1 MREDCC
7 WSALSF
13 ITLEKRQ
20 QFLSNFAFTALRMR
34 RASPILKALLAT
46 VFPKRVSMLTKLE
59 AHGFKNLLDFSVSL
73 GPFNCIAGLNGV
85 GKSNIFDAIKFL
97 SLLSEKTIVEAAV
110 AIRDSDSSDPLDIFW
125 TNGDYRMER
134 LTLAVEMIVPSDII
148 DDFGRKAVAT
158 STFLRYEVEI
168 ARDIRQEEFGSLG
181 LYLAKE
187 TLNHIKQ
194 GDAFNLLQFPLSA
207 SQFRNQVVRNKRKG
221 AGFIST
227 QTMSDGIT
235 EIHLHQDGGSSGQ
248 PQKIPARHIPK
259 TVIANTNSS
268 VWPTILAA
276 RREMQSWRFLS
287 LEPTAMRR
295 SNKMHEETSV
305 GADGGKLAAALHKLY
320 RKDENV
326 YSRIASR
333 LSDIIPTS
341 DIRVDVDQVRQ
352 LLTIEVKER
361 SGAFLPARA
370 LSDGTLRFL
379 ALCIMAEDPDFKGLL
394 CFEEPE
400 NGIHPAKMEFMLDL
414 LKELAVDTQ
423 LATGE
428 DNPMR
433 QILIATHSP
442 VLVKL
447 ENADDLIYAD
457 VVKVKGPDGKPA
469 STIRCKSLRD
479 SWRGKSGDEI
489 IDKGSIVAYLTLPPD
504 SQITFDF
511 AE

>member
-1 MREDCC
+1 
-7 WSALSF
+7 
-13 ITLEKRQ
+13 
-20 QFLSNFAFTALRMR
+20 
-34 RASPILKALLAT
+34 
-46 VFPKRVSMLTKLE
+46 MLTKLE
-59 AHGFKNLLDFSVSL
+59 AHGFKNLLNFSVSL

-97 SLLSEKTIVEAAV
+97 SLLSNKTIVEAALAV
-110 AIRDSDSSDPLDIFW
+110 RDSESTDPLDIFW
-125 TNGDYRMER
+125 TNGLNKLDR
-134 LTLAVEMIVPSDII
+134 LKLAVEMLVPQDII
-148 DDFGRKAVAT
+148 DDFGRKASAT

-168 ARDIRQEEFGSLG
+168 ARDTEQEQSGSLG

-187 TLNHIKQ
+187 SLSHINK
-194 GDAFNLLQFPLSA
+194 GEAANLLKFPLSA
-207 SQFRNQVVRNKRKG
+207 SLFREAVVVNKRKG

-227 QTMSDGIT
+227 QTMSDGIV

-259 TVIANTNSS
+259 TVVANTNSA
-268 VWPTILAA
+268 VWPTVLAA

-287 LEPTAMRR
+287 LEPSAMRR

-305 GADGGKLAAALHKLY
+305 SEDGGRLASTLYKLY
-320 RKDENV
+320 RQDENV

-333 LSDIIPTS
+333 LSEVIPTM
-341 DIRVDVDQVRQ
+341 DVRVDVDQTRQ
-352 LLTIEVKER
+352 LLTVEVKER

-379 ALCIMAEDPDFKGLL
+379 ALCIIAEDSDFKGLL

-400 NGIHPAKMEFMLDL
+400 NGIHPAKMGSMLAL
-414 LKELAVDTQ
+414 LKELAVDTNFEPD
-423 LATGE
+423 E

-447 ENADDLIYAD
+447 ESPDDLIYAD
-457 VVKVKGPDGKPA
+457 VVKVQGPDEKPA
-469 STIRCKSLRD
+469 STIRCKSLKE
-479 SWRGKSGDEI
+479 SWRSRSGDDYI
-489 IDKGSIVAYLTLPPD
+489 NKGSIVSYLTLPPD
-504 SQITFDF
+504 SQISMDFDN
-511 AE
+511 